1 MNILDS
7 KPLVSIGMAVHNG
20 ERYIRQALD
29 SLLAQDYDN
38 FELIISDNASTDK
51 TREICLAYAAK
62 DKRVRYY
69 RNQTNVGALRNFDR
83 VFELSSGEYFMWA
96 CHDDYWKPRYL
107 SSCLKAFNI
116 SEAIVLTGT
125 ECDSIDPETGE
136 LIFVDE
142 GLSTVGLSPGKR
154 FMRYKSTLHGGRHV
168 GGIFYGV
175 YKRTAL
181 RKVMPMKKVVAV
193 DHIIMAEMCFQGEF
207 VTVPKRLMAKRVG
220 GVSASLESMAH
231 AYGMSNQLLV
241 KGTYLTREAMLQRI
255 IFQTEEL
262 KLTEKIWLVCWSLSH
277 TSQVVIRRVL
287 SLGYQTVATLVK
299 RLAIR
304 VREPC
309 HSRAQRTSSRKWS

>member
-107 SSCLKAFNI
+107 SSCLEAFNI
-116 SEAIVLTGT
+116 SEAIVLVGT
-125 ECDSIDPETGE
+125 ECDSIDPETGK
-136 LIFVDE
+136 LIFTDE
-142 GLSTVGLSPGKR
+142 GLSTVGLSPGK
-154 FMRYKSTLHGGRHV
+154 
-168 GGIFYGV
+168 
-175 YKRTAL
+175 
-181 RKVMPMKKVVAV
+181 
-193 DHIIMAEMCFQGEF
+193 
-207 VTVPKRLMAKRVG
+207 
-220 GVSASLESMAH
+220 
-231 AYGMSNQLLV
+231 
-241 KGTYLTREAMLQRI
+241 
-255 IFQTEEL
+255 
-262 KLTEKIWLVCWSLSH
+262 
-277 TSQVVIRRVL
+277 
-287 SLGYQTVATLVK
+287 
-299 RLAIR
+299 
-304 VREPC
+304 
-309 HSRAQRTSSRKWS
+309 

>member
-1 MNILDS
+1 MIDS
-7 KPLVSIGMAVHNG
+7 KPLISIGMAVYNG
-20 ERYIRQALD
+20 ERYVRQALD
-29 SLLAQDYDN
+29 SLLAQDYVN

-51 TREICLAYAAK
+51 TQDICLEYESK
-62 DKRVRYY
+62 DKRIRYY
-69 RNQTNVGALRNFDR
+69 QNQTNVGALRNFDR

-107 SSCLKAFNI
+107 SSCLEAFNI
-116 SEAIVLTGT
+116 SEAIVLAGT

-142 GLSTVGLSPGKR
+142 GFSTVGLRPGKR

-181 RKVMPMKKVVAV
+181 RKVMPMKKVVAG
-193 DHIIMAEMCFQGEF
+193 DHLIMAEMCFLGEF
-207 VTVPKRLMAKRVG
+207 VTVPKRLMIKRVG
-220 GVSASLESMAH
+220 GVSASLESIAR

-255 IFQTEEL
+255 IFQTDEL
-262 KLTEKIWLVCWSLSH
+262 KLPERIWLVCWSLNH

-287 SLGYQTVATLVK
+287 SLGYQMLAAFAK
-299 RLAIR
+299 RLAMPAR
-304 VREPC
+304 KLWR
-309 HSRAQRTSSRKWS
+309 SRA